1 MDLNARKAPTLSG
14 QRTWRSQPSSQRRR
28 KKTTFGWI
36 LRRMIWIGHATN
48 REIEIGMMGADI
60 EEAMVVMV
68 AEANGEEEAV
78 TVEEVTK

>member
-1 MDLNARKAPTLSG
+1 
-14 QRTWRSQPSSQRRR
+14 
-28 KKTTFGWI
+28 
-36 LRRMIWIGHATN
+36 
-48 REIEIGMMGADI
+48 MMGADI